1 MFNIQEIMLTRQ
13 QIQARVAELGKQIE
27 TDYEGKS
34 PLMICILKGSIIF
47 FADLIRQINL
57 NLTID
62 TMIVS
67 SYGDSMTTSG
77 VLNIVKDLSESL
89 VEQDVIV
96 VEDIIDT
103 GTTMTNL
110 KKHFEKHGINS
121 FKVVSLLDKPSRRRS
136 NFKADYIGFEIPDK
150 FIVGYG
156 LDFAEEYRNLP
167 DICILNNLE

>member
-67 SYGDSMTTSG
+67 SYGDSMTTRDRKS
-77 VLNIVKDLSESL
+77 
-89 VEQDVIV
+89 V
-96 VEDIIDT
+96 V
-103 GTTMTNL
+103 
-110 KKHFEKHGINS
+110 
-121 FKVVSLLDKPSRRRS
+121 
-136 NFKADYIGFEIPDK
+136 
-150 FIVGYG
+150 
-156 LDFAEEYRNLP
+156 
-167 DICILNNLE
+167 